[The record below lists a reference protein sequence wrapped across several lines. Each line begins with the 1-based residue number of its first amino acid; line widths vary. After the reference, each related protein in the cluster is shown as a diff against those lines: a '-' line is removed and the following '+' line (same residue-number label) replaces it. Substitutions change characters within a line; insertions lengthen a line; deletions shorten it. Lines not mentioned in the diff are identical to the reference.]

1 MINSRSHT
9 HLPPPDTSAKTNH
22 CPLILSYCPL
32 VHKSTTKSSI
42 QVVAWEV
49 TNSIMSAWPAKYLFT
64 NSLFKTDQGVTRS
77 RHGSF
82 AFQYNPNCLHI
93 GWTHPCVRHPQLAAC
108 TGNTS
113 VALKQERGV
122 TASPWLEFCVG
133 HKWKL
138 EQCNLSSQLWFE
150 LKQNWSALTSWHGRW
165 SKKGF
170 LQRRAADQKT
180 LKAKTVTPRWVV
192 KNDTE
197 LDLHGAKEA
206 EGSRDRE
213 LKHFG
218 YFVTWPMS
226 ASSSKTSWLRVIAVL
241 LAQCTPLLPLEIW
254 KVAYRENVFI
264 GSHQLIPRQG
274 GSRSDTFCFVGSC
287 ISFLLLCSAWRAPTS
302 GTADGSPGWLH
313 LPNLVPV
320 LSRCLSIKE
329 IYSTHWLGT
338 WWHSFPMLLRLYA
351 ECEQKVKPAR
361 RQGADTW
368 RCSLKRDWHFLARLI
383 MREVLRMPATLS
395 FPTSHTST
403 DTVYF
408 GKAPGS
414 IN

>member
-22 CPLILSYCPL
+22 YPLILSYCPL

-49 TNSIMSAWPAKYLFT
+49 TNSITSAWPAKYLFT

-82 AFQYNPNCLHI
+82 AFQYDPNCLH
-93 GWTHPCVRHPQLAAC
+93 
-108 TGNTS
+108 
-113 VALKQERGV
+113 
-122 TASPWLEFCVG
+122 VG
-133 HKWKL
+133 
-138 EQCNLSSQLWFE
+138 
-150 LKQNWSALTSWHGRW
+150 LTSWHGQW

-241 LAQCTPLLPLEIW
+241 LVQCTPLLPLEIW

-302 GTADGSPGWLH
+302 GRADGSPGWLH

-338 WWHSFPMLLRLYA
+338 WWHSFPMLLRLYT